1 EEWSQ
6 EAERRGLP
14 NIKTTPLALD
24 AMITDKAKTLFEHNG
39 VYEHDELGARHEIEL
54 EKYIKKV
61 QIEARVMGEITT
73 NFVLPAAMKYQNVII
88 NNIRGLQ
95 EVGLNE
101 NSYKN
106 QKIVLQKLSDLL
118 NAVSEDVTNMIEA
131 RKVCNNITDS
141 REKALRYCTEVK
153 EKYFDKIR
161 YNLDKLEMLVAD
173 EEWGLPKYREMLF
186 LR

>member
-1 EEWSQ
+1 
-6 EAERRGLP
+6 
-14 NIKTTPLALD
+14 
-24 AMITDKAKTLFEHNG
+24 
-39 VYEHDELGARHEIEL
+39 
-54 EKYIKKV
+54 
-61 QIEARVMGEITT
+61 
-73 NFVLPAAMKYQNVII
+73 
-88 NNIRGLQ
+88 
-95 EVGLNE
+95 
-101 NSYKN
+101 
-106 QKIVLQKLSDLL
+106 LQKLSDLL